1 MLVLSK
7 ERVPSGTG
15 SGVSAS
21 HLPTVLECLAL
32 QCGDSLSKA
41 VETEPYE
48 LAPLQPAIGQSQAYA
63 YRGCANGDRQ
73 GLA

>member
-1 MLVLSK
+1 MTDSAARLEFGTRMEVPRCNMGILSQK
-7 ERVPSGTG
+7 PS
-15 SGVSAS
+15 
-21 HLPTVLECLAL
+21 
-32 QCGDSLSKA
+32 
-41 VETEPYE
+41 PYE